1 MAVSKRR
8 LTMSPEDGIAAAERR
23 IQEIIAD
30 PAANYWLKSAARA
43 AIARDPVDAVNDA
56 DFLLG
61 LLQPWAAAIVD
72 AEMARAAEPA
82 LPFEADAEPT

>member
-1 MAVSKRR
+1 MAASQGR
-8 LTMSPEDGIAAAERR
+8 LIMSPDDRIAAAERR
-23 IQEIIAD
+23 IQAVIAD
-30 PAANYWLKSAARA
+30 RAASYWLRDAAKA

-56 DFLLG
+56 DVLLG
-61 LLQPWAAAIVD
+61 LLEPWAAAIVD